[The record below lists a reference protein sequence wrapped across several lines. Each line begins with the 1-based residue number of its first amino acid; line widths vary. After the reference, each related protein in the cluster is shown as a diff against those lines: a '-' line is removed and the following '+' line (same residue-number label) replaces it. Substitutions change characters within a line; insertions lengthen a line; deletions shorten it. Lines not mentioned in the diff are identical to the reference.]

1 MCEQGRSHFIL
12 VLDFANA
19 GLHYPHAFGQLLLG
33 EMSLHTPWS
42 DSILD
47 VVFESERKLASPP
60 LAMQT
65 VRLGAERSSA
75 NHLLISFDFCMP
87 FWRVDVV

>member
-1 MCEQGRSHFIL
+1 MFEQGRSHFIL

-19 GLHYPHAFGQLLLG
+19 SLHYPHAFGQLLLG
-33 EMSLHTPWS
+33 EMSLHTPLKRQHS
-42 DSILD
+42 GRSLR
-47 VVFESERKLASPP
+47 ERKEAASPP